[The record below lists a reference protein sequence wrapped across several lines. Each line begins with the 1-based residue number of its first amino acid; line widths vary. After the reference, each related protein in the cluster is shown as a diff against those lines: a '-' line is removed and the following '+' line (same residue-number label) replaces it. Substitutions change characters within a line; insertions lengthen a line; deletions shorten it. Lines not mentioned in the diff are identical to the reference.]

1 MYVLGRQP
9 ILEENSQ
16 KSRRSW
22 HAAAP
27 LYSVCSC
34 GWNFWKSVS
43 AGQCTE
49 IRMSNLSIEFRVNGI
64 KVFAVQII
72 LDNPEGFAET
82 LEMDDFPLSQKPDRV
97 NNVRII
103 DHAQD
108 VVIGSAGFL
117 LCCDLVR
124 TT

>member
-1 MYVLGRQP
+1 
-9 ILEENSQ
+9 
-16 KSRRSW
+16 
-22 HAAAP
+22 
-27 LYSVCSC
+27 
-34 GWNFWKSVS
+34 
-43 AGQCTE
+43 
-49 IRMSNLSIEFRVNGI
+49 MSNLSIEFRVNGI